1 MVEYLQEKEAREE
14 QQTKIDVE
22 LIERHLALE
31 ERKHNEAMVIE
42 QNKLI
47 LKEKELAIQQ
57 EDREKRDRE
66 LLSSMRKKSNN
77 RK

>member
-14 QQTKIDVE
+14 QHKKIGVE
-22 LIERHLALE
+22 LRERHFALE

-47 LKEKELAIQQ
+47 
-57 EDREKRDRE
+57 
-66 LLSSMRKKSNN
+66 
-77 RK
+77 